1 MNNLI
6 EALKE
11 ANRVLEE
18 VNKTTQDVNV
28 DLKAV
33 VANATDLEVLKM
45 IDHLNDIKNED
56 EMDDDSSDPTPPEPQ
71 QEPTAGLQ

>member
-1 MNNLI
+1 VNNLI

-18 VNKTTQDVNV
+18 VNKTIQDVNIELREALI
-28 DLKAV
+28 DPE
-33 VANATDLEVLKM
+33 TQKM

-71 QEPTAGLQ
+71 QEPTAGLNNDA

>member
-18 VNKTTQDVNV
+18 VNKTIQDVNTELREALI
-28 DLKAV
+28 DPE
-33 VANATDLEVLKM
+33 TQKM
-45 IDHLNDIKNED
+45 LDHLNDIEAQD
-56 EMDDDSSDPTPPEPQ
+56 EDDDSSDPTPPEPQ
-71 QEPTAGLQ
+71 QEPTAGLNNDA